1 MFFSFLKNIADIIKK
16 PLVQKITRGFL
27 ILIFII
33 LVWFI
38 FGFNFQKNKI
48 ANLDSLNKNQIVK
61 NYLLKNKIDNLK
73 AEFFYRNDHLT
84 LRIKDNSSKSLADS
98 LKYFFYKPFFNYF
111 ENRWLKNYSFQNDT
125 IIIKNIN
132 LKNFILKYQD
142 AIKKPITSIFNNE
155 NLTNNFNSEQTNKFL
170 SILDGNSEIIVDLK
184 DKNNIIY
191 LGRIKLN
198 NFKNKKV
205 ESKNFEN
212 NIKYILGILNPKQE
226 KMALPDKTTVQELI
240 IDKNRFSF
248 ETEKINEKKIR
259 YLQAKQNN
267 FKLAYYIENNFFI
280 FSNSLEKIKNNFP
293 VLAGNNNSPLIIIP
307 VKFFQNFQITKKIFG
322 SKIKNYNT
330 MIITKD
336 KFTKETLLIFK

>member
-111 ENRWLKNYSFQNDT
+111 KNRWLKNYSF
-125 IIIKNIN
+125 
-132 LKNFILKYQD
+132 
-142 AIKKPITSIFNNE
+142 
-155 NLTNNFNSEQTNKFL
+155 
-170 SILDGNSEIIVDLK
+170 
-184 DKNNIIY
+184 
-191 LGRIKLN
+191 
-198 NFKNKKV
+198 
-205 ESKNFEN
+205 
-212 NIKYILGILNPKQE
+212 
-226 KMALPDKTTVQELI
+226 
-240 IDKNRFSF
+240 
-248 ETEKINEKKIR
+248 
-259 YLQAKQNN
+259 
-267 FKLAYYIENNFFI
+267 
-280 FSNSLEKIKNNFP
+280 
-293 VLAGNNNSPLIIIP
+293 
-307 VKFFQNFQITKKIFG
+307 
-322 SKIKNYNT
+322 
-330 MIITKD
+330 
-336 KFTKETLLIFK
+336 